1 MPDLRGR
8 PVPRW
13 QPCTRRA
20 ARRSARDAPHRRT
33 ALQTS
38 EPQIPLFN
46 AEKIVRVLQERRDF
60 KSCLRSLP
68 QTQPARSKAAI
79 YRLRGVRR
87 FQTRNGLG
95 PGKLLRAS
103 WRQLEEP
110 RSNPRTLRQ
119 QSSLWTMRS
128 VRCLPPFH
136 LVPLLVLWKC
146 KAFFN
151 GCGKMRQLIEINCPQ
166 GCRRSATGLDRH
178 RRSPCETAG
187 STGSSTCVC
196 RTDASFRRE
205 RIPGDCAQVALAD
218 RPDGVNL
225 GLH

>member
-1 MPDLRGR
+1 MMVIEGKQASGQSRVELPEN
-8 PVPRW
+8 
-13 QPCTRRA
+13 
-20 ARRSARDAPHRRT
+20 RS
-33 ALQTS
+33 L
-38 EPQIPLFN
+38 IPLGSFRCKN
-46 AEKIVRVLQERRDF
+46 RTSTNF
-60 KSCLRSLP
+60 
-68 QTQPARSKAAI
+68 
-79 YRLRGVRR
+79 VRR
-87 FQTRNGLG
+87 
-95 PGKLLRAS
+95 
-103 WRQLEEP
+103 WRRLEEP

-119 QSSLWTMRS
+119 QSSLWTTRS

-178 RRSPCETAG
+178 RRSPFETAR
-187 STGSSTCVC
+187 STGSRTCVC